1 MRLVVIVALAA
12 CSGPRETPTAVKPP
26 PTLSVPSELSPA
38 LMPLAWLRG
47 TWQARGEANTEYWSA
62 AGGALYG
69 VSLHDRGGFEVM
81 IVDDAGGP
89 GKADGI
95 VRFYAMP
102 EGNPPTEFRAEP
114 LADRSVVF
122 ANAAHDFPQ
131 TIRYSLDDA
140 QVLRA
145 ELGPAGRV
153 PPFVFDFVQSSMRQT
168 ELDRADR
175 AFAAGTAARGV
186 DGWLAAFEPSGWML
200 RNDAK
205 VTGAAIGELMRP
217 LLDAGALAWD
227 PLASGS
233 RGDLGFTVG
242 TATYTAKRAED
253 SWRSSYVTIWAKQP
267 DGSWKVRFDTGRPV
281 NE

>member
-1 MRLVVIVALAA
+1 MRLLLAVALASCGGA
-12 CSGPRETPTAVKPP
+12 RETPRVVEAP

-47 TWQARGEANTEYWSA
+47 TWQARGAPNTEYWVA

-69 VSLHDRGGFEVM
+69 VSLHDGGGFEVM

-114 LADRSVVF
+114 LAERSVVF
-122 ANAAHDFPQ
+122 ANPAHDFPQ
-131 TIRYSLDDA
+131 TIRYSIDGSH
-140 QVLRA
+140 VLRA

-153 PPFVFDFVQSSMRQT
+153 PPFVFDFEQSSMR
-168 ELDRADR
+168 EPDLDRADR
-175 AFAAGTAARGV
+175 VFAADTAARGV
-186 DGWLAAFEPSGWML
+186 EGWLATFEPTGWML
-200 RNDAK
+200 RKDAK
-205 VTGAAIGELMRP
+205 VTGAAIGELMKP
-217 LLDAGALAWD
+217 LLDAGTLVWE
-227 PLASGS
+227 PLASGV
-233 RGDLGFTVG
+233 RGNLGFTVG
-242 TATYTAKRAED
+242 TATYTPKRAED